1 MPVRLTSDRHLL
13 FAGLD
18 LRRKTLRQASV
29 VLHLALLC
37 SAVALAQSSTQPPQ
51 SSAQSF
57 SADIVS
63 RDSGGVPLGATAKL
77 HAANHKARIEPAGA
91 DGFFISDTDA
101 GTALFVRSAQRLY
114 LDARQS
120 TPLTRIFVRVDP
132 RDPCRQWQ
140 AAAATAGMVSTGEWH
155 CEPVGHAIHNQH
167 QIIEYRVTAPA
178 GQSSYGWVDS
188 MIGFPVK
195 WQAADGNLFVLE
207 NITLEAQ
214 PANLFS
220 IPPDYRKLD
229 PKALLER
236 IKHSDVWVDSPK

>member
-1 MPVRLTSDRHLL
+1 ML
-13 FAGLD
+13 
-18 LRRKTLRQASV
+18 RKTSGQAST

-37 SAVALAQSSTQPPQ
+37 SAGALAQSSP
-51 SSAQSF
+51 QSF

-63 RDSGGVPLGATAKL
+63 LDSGGARLGASAKL
-77 HAANHKARIEPAGA
+77 RAANRKTRIELPGAA

-120 TPLTRIFVRVDP
+120 TPLTRIFVWVDP

-140 AAAATAGMVSTGEWH
+140 AAAETAGIASTAEWR
-155 CEPVGHAIHNQH
+155 CEPIESASVNQR
-167 QIIEYRVTAPA
+167 QVIEYRVSMPD

-188 MIGFPVK
+188 TIGFPVK
-195 WQAADGNLFVLE
+195 WQAADGNRFVLE
-207 NITLEAQ
+207 SILLDAQ
-214 PANLFS
+214 PANMFR

-229 PKALLER
+229 PQALLER